1 MVTHEATN
9 TLFQYGTLIVT
20 MFIAVVA
27 MVALVT
33 NKKK

>member
-1 MVTHEATN
+1 MVTHEAMN
-9 TLFQYGTLIVT
+9 TLFQFGTLIVT

-27 MVALVT
+27 IIALVI